1 MTQDSLSQGLSSFF
15 LMAVFRFHEK
25 YYQLSLVTPCVLP
38 KDVESNE
45 QVLLVVGY
53 KQSQS
58 GGLLVHHRAYETCYC
73 WDVADAVLLLYLAQQ
88 ITGGHAQLWIC

>member
-58 GGLLVHHRAYETCYC
+58 GGLLFTIELTRLAIAGMLPMQCCFYT
-73 WDVADAVLLLYLAQQ
+73 LLNK
-88 ITGGHAQLWIC
+88 